1 MRRKETGLKQQKEAG
16 GEKKV
21 ASTYRDGPTHARS
34 AFFFTFIL
42 RHQGGIKS
50 NVVPQTASATVNF
63 RIAPWESTQI
73 VRDHVQALMDADP
86 LLAGQVQVT
95 TEEAE
100 ALEPSPVTDPRH
112 YGVHVL
118 SEALHDTFAD
128 DVGAPAWL
136 PDLVV
141 APSIMVGNT
150 GA

>member
-1 MRRKETGLKQQKEAG
+1 MQAPIGTAALTRVQ
-16 GEKKV
+16 
-21 ASTYRDGPTHARS
+21 P
-34 AFFFTFIL
+34 FFFTFIL
-42 RHQGGIKS
+42 QHQGGIKS